1 MIYKQFIS
9 KGNIL
14 LSVLIFA
21 SIAVTVLIGLTN
33 WGATMLKSI
42 RTVSEKEQ
50 AFQIAEAGV
59 DYYQW
64 HLAQYPSDYKERTAS
79 SGPYVHDMYDKN
91 GDLLGTYSL
100 IITPPLPGSTV
111 VKIVST
117 GTLASSTISKIVQKT
132 LAIPSLAKFAV
143 VANDN
148 LRFGEG
154 TEVFG
159 PIHSNGGIRFDG
171 IAHNLI
177 TSAVATYTDPD
188 VATTEWGVY
197 TTSGQDDPI
206 PALGPVNN
214 RPDVF
219 IAGRQFPVPG
229 SDFAGMT
236 LGLTQLQ
243 TLAQPANGG
252 KEWSASNKKGYQIV
266 FKVVNGVTS
275 YDIYKVNN
283 IQATPNNCGT
293 DATANSQKSGP
304 KYFQWG
310 TWTIKSPINN
320 NRSLVGNFPIP
331 NNGVIFVNDHVW
343 VEGTINNARVTVAA
357 GIIGNSDPM
366 KDANITVNS
375 NLRYTNYDGR
385 DSIGLIAQGNINVGM
400 VSANDLRIDAAL
412 VAEKGRVG
420 RFYYNSSCNVDGTA
434 YWHRNSITLYGMIAT
449 YLRYGF
455 AYTGNTF
462 NCGGTIGW
470 SGGGYCERDI
480 IYDSNLL
487 YGPPPSFPQASNQ
500 YEVISWQQID

>member
-1 MIYKQFIS
+1 MTIKQLINR
-9 KGNIL
+9 GNIL

-64 HLAQYPSDYKERTAS
+64 HLAQYPSDYKDGTAT
-79 SGPYVHDMYDKN
+79 SGPYIHHMYDKN

-100 IITPPLPGSTV
+100 VITPPLPGSTV

-117 GTLASSTISKIVQKT
+117 GNLASSTISKKIQKT

-420 RFYYNSSCNVDGTA
+420 RFYYNSSCT
-434 YWHRNSITLYGMIAT
+434 NSERDSLTLYGMIAT

-455 AYTGNTF
+455 AYTDNT
-462 NCGGTIGW
+462 
-470 SGGGYCERDI
+470 GYNIRNI